1 MLKKEIHTADPH
13 EIIQWTRR
21 YARSRTIYFLVQW
34 FLIVFVICII
44 GLVASLTQQ
53 AYTAGNKALFYTS
66 VVFLVIAF
74 FFFMW
79 ISISQ
84 WTAELVWQ
92 VTQWFYGKE
101 GFVSPDEKKRS
112 KTLPRWVIALIGLM
126 LVYHILAAL
135 LISFRYLS
143 LQYLQPF
150 SAVALV
156 PVLCILIYYQDLGFW
171 AWLWPILYGLH
182 AILLLCDV
190 PISFPAPWYL
200 LNIMIPIFGY
210 GFIAILVGHIYSRY
224 ALWRLKSITR
234 QGLEEYLDKEQ
245 CEEQEGTR

>member
-1 MLKKEIHTADPH
+1 MQKKDNHIADPQ

-34 FLIVFVICII
+34 CLIVFVICII

-53 AYTAGNKALFYTS
+53 AYVAGNKALFYTS

-79 ISISQ
+79 ISVSQ

-182 AILLLCDV
+182 AILLLYGF
-190 PISFPAPWYL
+190 PISFPAPWHL

-245 CEEQEGTR
+245 CEGQKDTR